1 METSDIMIFSFNFF
15 LMSYNYV
22 ILIFKYKKHS
32 LKDLLTYIPSKN
44 LIYSKIV
51 IVTINVQMFLMFNYI
66 FQLGK
71 LGRE

>member
-44 LIYSKIV
+44 LIYSKIK
-51 IVTINVQMFLMFNYI
+51 IETT
-66 FQLGK
+66 
-71 LGRE
+71 